1 MIRTEAGMPIT
12 RFAELIGMPRR
23 TYTRQRSR
31 LMAGE
36 TIKGPWPAPV
46 VDAIEPTVAKLAEAW
61 PAWGHRKIA
70 AMHAL
75 DHPDQTASAASV
87 ERAMRRRGLLQPV
100 GYQRERRELA
110 KARRAAFV
118 ETPSARNQV
127 WQLDFSSFETAAEA
141 TWRLAGCAD
150 YFAKYE
156 FGWRVSPTENRHD
169 AIAAVHVAIAEA
181 EDLLGH
187 TLLED
192 ITDPTTGEIH
202 PIRLVTDNGPA
213 FKSVDF
219 ARFIDHRPE
228 FEHIRTRRRSP
239 HTNGVRERAF
249 GSLKYEHLYR
259 LDIADGIDLARESEH
274 YRQIFNHTRPHE
286 ALDMARPA
294 DAYLTATPNLPDPE
308 TEPDS

>member
-12 RFAELIGMPRR
+12 RFCELIGMPRR
-23 TYTRQRSR
+23 TYTRQRAR
-31 LMAGE
+31 LLAGE
-36 TIKGPWPAPV
+36 PIKGPWPAPV
-46 VDAIEPTVAKLAEAW
+46 VDAIEPTVAKLAESW

-70 AMHAL
+70 AMHTL
-75 DHPDQTASAASV
+75 DHPDLPASVASV
-87 ERAMRRRGLLQPV
+87 ERAMRRRNLLQPV
-100 GYQRERRELA
+100 DYQRERRELA

-118 ETPSARNQV
+118 EPPTARNQV
-127 WQLDFSSFETAAEA
+127 WQLDFSHYETAAES

-169 AIAAVHVAIAEA
+169 AIAAVHGAIEEA

-187 TLLED
+187 PLLHD
-192 ITDPTTGEIH
+192 ITDPATGEIH
-202 PIRLVTDNGPA
+202 KIRLVTDNGPA

-219 ARFIDHRPE
+219 ARFIDRRPE

-259 LDIADGIDLARESEH
+259 LEVTNGVDLAREAER
-274 YRQIFNHTRPHE
+274 YRQIFNRTRPHE
-286 ALDMARPA
+286 ALGMARPA
-294 DAYLTATPNLPDPE
+294 DVYLTARPNFPDHRS
-308 TEPDS
+308 EPSS